1 MLNGLTILYSKFV
14 VSNEETSENMDILR
28 DYQPALAVKS
38 SDREAT
44 FDDANSSTSERI
56 SMQNSIDGLI
66 ADSTSEKSKPPVEI
80 VTDRFSAN
88 YTNKIYPQKNVSYAL
103 LKRAFDVVFSL
114 SVLFFAWPIMAFAA
128 CLVKI
133 TSPGPMIFKQVRVGK
148 GGRYFTCLK
157 FRSMCNDAE
166 YQKKQLMHLNE
177 ANGPVFKIKR
187 DPRITPVGSF
197 IRKFSIDELPQLFN
211 VLKGEMSVVG
221 PRPPIPAEVEQYTE
235 YQRGRLAVKPGLTCL
250 WQVSGRSN
258 VSFDKWVE
266 LDLIYIQT
274 MSFSN
279 DFIIVL
285 KTIPAVL
292 LGSGAH

>member
-1 MLNGLTILYSKFV
+1 
-14 VSNEETSENMDILR
+14 MDILR
-28 DYQPALAVKS
+28 DYQPALVIQN

-44 FDDANSSTSERI
+44 FDDANSSASERI
-56 SMQNSIDGLI
+56 SMQNSIDGLT
-66 ADSTSEKSKPPVEI
+66 ADSASEKSKPQAEI

-88 YTNKIYPQKNVSYAL
+88 YTNEIYPQKNVTYAL
-103 LKRAFDVVFSL
+103 FKRIFDVVFSL
-114 SVLFFAWPIMAFAA
+114 AVLFFAWPIMAFAA
-128 CLVKI
+128 ILVKI
-133 TSPGPMIFKQVRVGK
+133 TSPGPVIFRQVRVGK

-177 ANGPVFKIKR
+177 ANGPVFKIKH

-211 VLKGEMSVVG
+211 VLRGEMSVVG
-221 PRPPIPAEVEQYTE
+221 PRPPIPSEVEQYTE
-235 YQRGRLAVKPGLTCL
+235 HQRGRLAVKPGLTCL

-258 VSFDKWVE
+258 VSFEKWIE
-266 LDLIYIQT
+266 LDLTYIRT
-274 MSFSN
+274 MSFLN
-279 DFIIVL
+279 DLIIVL
-285 KTIPAVL
+285 KTVPAVL

>member
-1 MLNGLTILYSKFV
+1 MLYGLTILYSKSV
-14 VSNEETSENMDILR
+14 VTNEETSEDMDILR
-28 DYQPALAVKS
+28 DYQPALAIQS

-56 SMQNSIDGLI
+56 SMQNSIDGLT
-66 ADSTSEKSKPPVEI
+66 ANSTSEKSKPQVEI

-88 YTNKIYPQKNVSYAL
+88 YTNEIYPQKNVSYAL
-103 LKRAFDVVFSL
+103 LKRVFDVVFSL
-114 SVLFFAWPIMAFAA
+114 LVLFFAWPIMALAA

-133 TSPGPMIFKQVRVGK
+133 TSPGPIIFRQVRVGK

-177 ANGPVFKIKR
+177 ANGPVFKIKH

-258 VSFDKWVE
+258 VSFEKWVE
-266 LDLIYIQT
+266 LDLTYIQT